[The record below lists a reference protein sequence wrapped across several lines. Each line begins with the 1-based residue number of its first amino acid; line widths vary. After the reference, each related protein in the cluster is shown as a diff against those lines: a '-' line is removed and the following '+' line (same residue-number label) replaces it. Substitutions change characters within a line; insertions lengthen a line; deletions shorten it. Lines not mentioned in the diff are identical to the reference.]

1 MNLLMLGY
9 LAALVPSLVA
19 PVKGHVLFGGL
30 SSVMLGPPF
39 VELSTSSMGA

>member
-19 PVKGHVLFGGL
+19 LVWLAWKVPTFKWV
-30 SSVMLGPPF
+30 
-39 VELSTSSMGA
+39 